1 MVLYY
6 LTKEAASI
14 VNRKKRDLKNQL
26 NTDAS
31 NGNENQGN
39 FYRIEPINDTSPL
52 WDLYLLRKVNSKTNP
67 REEFQLEGYGMP
79 LDSAIGRIIR
89 YAINSKYGKDEITTL
104 KEYLNVFK
112 QIQEEIYKEVGR

>member
-1 MVLYY
+1 M
-6 LTKEAASI
+6 I
-14 VNRKKRDLKNQL
+14 I
-26 NTDAS
+26 
-31 NGNENQGN
+31 QGN

-112 QIQEEIYKEVGR
+112 QIQEETYKEVGR

>member
-1 MVLYY
+1 M
-6 LTKEAASI
+6 I
-14 VNRKKRDLKNQL
+14 I
-26 NTDAS
+26 
-31 NGNENQGN
+31 QGN
-39 FYRIEPINDTSPL
+39 FYRIEPINDNSPL

-79 LDSAIGRIIR
+79 LDSAIGRVIR

-112 QIQEEIYKEVGR
+112 QIQEEIYKEIGR

>member
-1 MVLYY
+1 M
-6 LTKEAASI
+6 I
-14 VNRKKRDLKNQL
+14 I
-26 NTDAS
+26 
-31 NGNENQGN
+31 QGN

-52 WDLYLLRKVNSKTNP
+52 WDLYLIRKVNSKTNP

>member
-1 MVLYY
+1 M
-6 LTKEAASI
+6 I
-14 VNRKKRDLKNQL
+14 I
-26 NTDAS
+26 
-31 NGNENQGN
+31 QGN
-39 FYRIEPINDTSPL
+39 FYRIEPINDNSPL

-67 REEFQLEGYGMP
+67 RDEFQLEGYGMP
-79 LDSAIGRIIR
+79 LDSAIGRVIR

>member
-1 MVLYY
+1 M
-6 LTKEAASI
+6 I
-14 VNRKKRDLKNQL
+14 I
-26 NTDAS
+26 
-31 NGNENQGN
+31 QGN

-104 KEYLNVFK
+104 KEYLNVFN
-112 QIQEEIYKEVGR
+112 QIKEEIYKEVGR

>member
-1 MVLYY
+1 M
-6 LTKEAASI
+6 I
-14 VNRKKRDLKNQL
+14 I
-26 NTDAS
+26 
-31 NGNENQGN
+31 QGN

-112 QIQEEIYKEVGR
+112 QIQEEIYKEVRR

>member
-1 MVLYY
+1 M
-6 LTKEAASI
+6 I
-14 VNRKKRDLKNQL
+14 I
-26 NTDAS
+26 
-31 NGNENQGN
+31 QGN
-39 FYRIEPINDTSPL
+39 FYRIEPINDNSTL
-52 WDLYLLRKVNSKTNP
+52 CDLYLLRKVNSKTNP

>member
-1 MVLYY
+1 M
-6 LTKEAASI
+6 I
-14 VNRKKRDLKNQL
+14 I
-26 NTDAS
+26 
-31 NGNENQGN
+31 QGN

-112 QIQEEIYKEVGR
+112 QIQEEIYKEVGK

>member
-1 MVLYY
+1 M
-6 LTKEAASI
+6 I
-14 VNRKKRDLKNQL
+14 I
-26 NTDAS
+26 
-31 NGNENQGN
+31 QGN

-104 KEYLNVFK
+104 KEYLNAFK

>member
-1 MVLYY
+1 M
-6 LTKEAASI
+6 I
-14 VNRKKRDLKNQL
+14 I
-26 NTDAS
+26 
-31 NGNENQGN
+31 QGN

-112 QIQEEIYKEVGR
+112 QIKGEIYKEVGR

>member
-1 MVLYY
+1 M
-6 LTKEAASI
+6 I
-14 VNRKKRDLKNQL
+14 I
-26 NTDAS
+26 
-31 NGNENQGN
+31 QGN

-67 REEFQLEGYGMP
+67 REEFQLEGYSMP

-112 QIQEEIYKEVGR
+112 QIKEEIYKEVGR

>member
-1 MVLYY
+1 M
-6 LTKEAASI
+6 I
-14 VNRKKRDLKNQL
+14 I
-26 NTDAS
+26 
-31 NGNENQGN
+31 QGN
-39 FYRIEPINDTSPL
+39 FYRIEPISDTSSL

-112 QIQEEIYKEVGR
+112 QIKEEIYKEVGR

>member
-1 MVLYY
+1 M
-6 LTKEAASI
+6 I
-14 VNRKKRDLKNQL
+14 I
-26 NTDAS
+26 
-31 NGNENQGN
+31 QGN

-112 QIQEEIYKEVGR
+112 QIKEEIYKEVGK

>member
-1 MVLYY
+1 M
-6 LTKEAASI
+6 I
-14 VNRKKRDLKNQL
+14 I
-26 NTDAS
+26 
-31 NGNENQGN
+31 QGN

-89 YAINSKYGKDEITTL
+89 YAINGKYGKDEITTL

-112 QIQEEIYKEVGR
+112 QIKEEIYKEVGR

>member
-1 MVLYY
+1 M
-6 LTKEAASI
+6 I
-14 VNRKKRDLKNQL
+14 I
-26 NTDAS
+26 
-31 NGNENQGN
+31 QGN
-39 FYRIEPINDTSPL
+39 FYRIEPINDNSPL

-67 REEFQLEGYGMP
+67 REEFRLEGYGMP

>member
-1 MVLYY
+1 M
-6 LTKEAASI
+6 I
-14 VNRKKRDLKNQL
+14 I
-26 NTDAS
+26 
-31 NGNENQGN
+31 QGN

-112 QIQEEIYKEVGR
+112 QIKEEIYKEVGR